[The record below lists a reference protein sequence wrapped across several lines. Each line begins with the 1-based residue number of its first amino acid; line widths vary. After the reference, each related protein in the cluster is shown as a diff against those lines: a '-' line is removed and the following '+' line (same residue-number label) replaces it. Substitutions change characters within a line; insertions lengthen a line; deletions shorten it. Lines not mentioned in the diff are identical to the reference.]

1 MKSAVI
7 APVLLALTALIQ
19 ALGMHQYHQSAIT
32 VTGHLFFTIFLA
44 GIGIFYGLRG
54 RGEAFSTVR
63 LGLLALGAVA
73 LVLTL
78 VGWGMTLF
86 WFYPSTWVFYGA
98 FLLLLVTAVLA
109 VASNPTPRQ
118 REAELEAD
126 AGIEPGEDAGSERR
140 TGPESDVDGR

>member
-7 APVLLALTALIQ
+7 TPVLLALTALIQ

-32 VTGHLFFTIFLA
+32 VTGHLFFSIFLA
-44 GIGIFYGLRG
+44 GIAIFYGRRG
-54 RGEAFSTVR
+54 RDEAFSTVR

-78 VGWGMTLF
+78 VGWGLTLF
-86 WFYPSTWVFYGA
+86 WFYPSIWVFYGS

-109 VASNPTPRQ
+109 VASNPSAKQLDAEPGAEPGLE
-118 REAELEAD
+118 REAGHEA
-126 AGIEPGEDAGSERR
+126 
-140 TGPESDVDGR
+140 GPEGRVDGR

>member
-7 APVLLALTALIQ
+7 TPVLLAVTAVIQ

-32 VTGHLFFTIFLA
+32 VTGHLFFSIFLA
-44 GIGIFYGLRG
+44 GIAIFYGLRG
-54 RGEAFSTVR
+54 RDEAFSTVR
-63 LGLLALGAVA
+63 LALLTLGAVA

-86 WFYPSTWVFYGA
+86 WFYPSIWAFYGS

-109 VASNPTPRQ
+109 VASNPSAKQ
-118 REAELEAD
+118 REVELEGD
-126 AGIEPGEDAGSERR
+126 EDLPVTSAEDER
-140 TGPESDVDGR
+140 